1 MNLRRI
7 YKMTLREFFKRLGIN
22 LEEEIEETSTE
33 TVEQNVEENKNNVV
47 ESTNKTT
54 EKKVEPVVE
63 EKKQEVKKMAKYNAK
78 TGLWDYSDV
87 EDAELKA
94 QYKLAND
101 TIRAKANAELI
112 NKAIDEKMSSVKLI
126 AGISSDFVKN
136 ALDRTGIKVTDGQVT
151 GVEEAFNNL
160 KTAQSGLFV
169 ADKQTKS
176 NPTLEGFNPKNVGE
190 INYANMSI
198 TEAHRLDQGI

>member
-1 MNLRRI
+1 
-7 YKMTLREFFKRLGIN
+7 MTLREFFKRLGIN

-47 ESTNKTT
+47 DSTNKTT
-54 EKKVEPVVE
+54 ETKVEKVVE
-63 EKKQEVKKMAKYNAK
+63 ETKQEVKKMAKYNAS

-112 NKAIDEKMSSVKLI
+112 NKAIDEKMGSVKLI
-126 AGISSDFVKN
+126 AGISSEFVKN
-136 ALDRTGIKVTDGQVT
+136 ALDRTNIKVTDGKVT
-151 GVEEAFNNL
+151 GVDEAIDNL
-160 KTAQSGLFV
+160 KTAQSGLFLV
-169 ADKQTKS
+169 DKSKDTKVS
-176 NPTLEGFNPKNVGE
+176 NPMLEGFNPKNAVQQGTV
-190 INYANMSI
+190 ANSFM
-198 TEAHRLDQGI
+198 EAFAMEE